1 MQIDI
6 KGMVVDSEDGAML
19 NWFGVQNTNPQDI
32 QKALKEADGKDIDLS
47 IASTGGD
54 VFAAAEIY
62 TMFKQ
67 YPGNVTGTIQGTAA
81 SAASIIAEACEH
93 LVISPAASMMI
104 HRAAT
109 DASGNTEVMGKTGN
123 MLSKIDQ
130 TLVNVYQSKTGKSRD
145 EILDLMKAETWLT
158 PQDAVEQGF
167 ADEILDVNDTAPQV
181 VNSVGTIPDKS
192 KVQKFLNMLAK
203 EENTKNEKKSGIS
216 DASAKEARD
225 AALFKSKLAIL
236 KGENDGN

>member
-6 KGMVVDSEDGAML
+6 KGMIVDSEDGAML
-19 NWFGVQNTNPQDI
+19 NWFGVQNTNPKEVQD
-32 QKALKEADGKDIDLS
+32 ALQQADGKDISLN

-67 YPGNVTGTIQGTAA
+67 YSGQVTGTIQGTAA
-81 SAASIIAEACEH
+81 SAASIIAESCEH
-93 LVISPAASMMI
+93 LIISPAASMMI
-104 HRAAT
+104 HRAST
-109 DASGNTEVMGKTGN
+109 DASGNTEDMNRTGI

-145 EILDLMKAETWLT
+145 EILNLMKAETWLT
-158 PQDAVEQGF
+158 AQDAVDQGF
-167 ADEILDVNDTAPQV
+167 ADEILDVNDTVPQV
-181 VNSVGTIPDKS
+181 VNAVGTIPNKS
-192 KVQKFLNMLAK
+192 KVHKFLDMLAK
-203 EENTKNEKKSGIS
+203 EEKIKDDKKSGIS
-216 DASAKEARD
+216 NVSKSETRNT
-225 AALFKSKLAIL
+225 ALFKSKLAIL

>member
-1 MQIDI
+1 MEIDI

-32 QKALKEADGKDIDLS
+32 QKALKDADGKDISLN

-67 YPGNVTGTIQGTAA
+67 YPGQVTGTIQGTAA
-81 SAASIIAEACEH
+81 SAASIIAESCQH

-104 HRAAT
+104 HRAST
-109 DASGNTEVMGKTGN
+109 DASGNTDVMGRTGN

-145 EILDLMKAETWLT
+145 DILALMKAETWLT
-158 PQDAVEQGF
+158 AQDAVDQGF
-167 ADEILDVNDTAPQV
+167 ADEILDVNATAPQV
-181 VNSVGTIPDKS
+181 VNAVGTIPNKA

-203 EENTKNEKKSGIS
+203 EKTDNKEESNIS
-216 DASAKEARD
+216 NQETRNI
-225 AALFKSKLAIL
+225 ALFKSKLAIL
-236 KGENDGN
+236 KGENNGN

>member
-1 MQIDI
+1 
-6 KGMVVDSEDGAML
+6 
-19 NWFGVQNTNPQDI
+19 
-32 QKALKEADGKDIDLS
+32 
-47 IASTGGD
+47 
-54 VFAAAEIY
+54 
-62 TMFKQ
+62 
-67 YPGNVTGTIQGTAA
+67 
-81 SAASIIAEACEH
+81 
-93 LVISPAASMMI
+93 MI

>member
-32 QKALKEADGKDIDLS
+32 QKALKNADGKDIDLS

-62 TMFKQ
+62 TMLQQ
-67 YPGNVTGTIQGTAA
+67 YPGQVTGTIQGTAA

-167 ADEILDVNDTAPQV
+167 ADEILDVNATAPQV
-181 VNSVGTIPDKS
+181 VNSVGTIPNKA
-192 KVQKFLNMLAK
+192 KVKKFLDMLSK
-203 EENTKNEKKSGIS
+203 EKTENEEKSDIS
-216 DASAKEARD
+216 DTSNKEVRNM
-225 AALFKSKLAIL
+225 ALFKSKLAIL